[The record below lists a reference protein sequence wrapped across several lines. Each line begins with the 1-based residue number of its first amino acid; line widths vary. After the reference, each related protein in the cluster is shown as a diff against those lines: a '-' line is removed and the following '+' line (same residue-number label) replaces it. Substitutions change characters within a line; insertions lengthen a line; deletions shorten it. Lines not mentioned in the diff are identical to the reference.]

1 MTHFWLRRLCPSNDM
16 KIKLRQQRG
25 HIVNISFYH
34 STSMASRALLI
45 KKKFISKMC
54 PAERHLSYLSSALKW
69 DSHASFWVIVV
80 LDRKLLP
87 FLSRTL
93 VMEAIALKTR
103 KRLTKSMHLS
113 IKKNQDC
120 DSRMPCI
127 LTALHWLL
135 YGIVKKRISSI
146 SLTYSKKRFNNLHA
160 IFSHSHLHCGM
171 KAFIEYKSMR
181 LCHLRRVEI
190 TAYQT

>member
-1 MTHFWLRRLCPSNDM
+1 MTIRGLNHKLMTHFWLRRLCPSNDM

-54 PAERHLSYLSSALKW
+54 PAERHLSYLSIIIYYDKIIASLNGLVLFYLLRW
-69 DSHASFWVIVV
+69 CETVTLSFWVIVV

-103 KRLTKSMHLS
+103 KR
-113 IKKNQDC
+113 
-120 DSRMPCI
+120 
-127 LTALHWLL
+127 
-135 YGIVKKRISSI
+135 
-146 SLTYSKKRFNNLHA
+146 
-160 IFSHSHLHCGM
+160 
-171 KAFIEYKSMR
+171 
-181 LCHLRRVEI
+181 
-190 TAYQT
+190 